1 MALAKSV
8 KVSSKNLTKE
18 ERAIREDTEEKL
30 KGGEGKIIAPSYLS
44 KEQKRIFKR
53 IVDILK
59 PSGML
64 GSIDIYLLAQTS
76 VAINRLQAI
85 EQLINE
91 DISNLK
97 DKDIMRAKSEYT
109 KEFYR
114 CCNEL
119 SLSPQSR
126 AKLGVLVVQQKQN
139 QEDALLKV
147 LAGGDKK

>member
-18 ERAIREDTEEKL
+18 ERAIREETEEKL
-30 KGGEGKIIAPSYLS
+30 KGGEGKIIAPNYLS
-44 KEQKRIFKR
+44 KEQKKIFKR

-126 AKLGVLVVQQKQN
+126 AKLGVLAVQQKQN

-147 LAGGDKK
+147 LTGGDKK